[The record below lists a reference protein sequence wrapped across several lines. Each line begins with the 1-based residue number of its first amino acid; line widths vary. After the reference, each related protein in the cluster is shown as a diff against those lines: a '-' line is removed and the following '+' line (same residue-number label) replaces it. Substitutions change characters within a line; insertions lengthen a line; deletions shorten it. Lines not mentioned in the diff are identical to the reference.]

1 MILGEISCR
10 SEGFQ
15 NLQEG
20 ILYKITKSEICK
32 KNIGRPQ
39 VCFLQK
45 SDILEFARSSSCKTP
60 PGAPELLPL
69 LRVSRPGHP
78 PGAAQHTYI
87 KG

>member
-1 MILGEISCR
+1 MGMILGEISCR

-39 VCFLQK
+39 ICFLQK

-69 LRVSRPGHP
+69 LRAP
-78 PGAAQHTYI
+78 PRASARRGTPHLY
-87 KG
+87 